1 MLTSVV
7 SAWLATPRP
16 PSGTVPIRPTIA
28 ESASRNSGSATRDPN
43 AGTASRRMS
52 RSCPLPRSHAG
63 RMVRGLV
70 RPAASAVLVGGG
82 TRPPSKPSSLAIITL
97 TVTNLIS
104 ESVTGQVN
112 FTSHTSAVVTVAV
125 RLVNA
130 LTPGDAHGR
139 PYRPPTGRALPA
151 AVAAALRAAR
161 TPVREVSPAEAA
173 GFPAVATAIRA
184 VFEATT
190 AGHADTASGLVNEM
204 LASSGARPRLDRH

>member
-1 MLTSVV
+1 MNLT
-7 SAWLATPRP
+7 
-16 PSGTVPIRPTIA
+16 
-28 ESASRNSGSATRDPN
+28 
-43 AGTASRRMS
+43 
-52 RSCPLPRSHAG
+52 
-63 RMVRGLV
+63 
-70 RPAASAVLVGGG
+70 
-82 TRPPSKPSSLAIITL
+82 
-97 TVTNLIS
+97 S

-130 LTPGDAHGR
+130 LTPGDAQGR

-190 AGHADTASGLVNEM
+190 AGHADTAAGLLNEM
-204 LASSGARPRLDRH
+204 LASSGARPRLDRHDGEPWHLHFHGAEDSLVTSWAAGCATGLAVVLGSEQQGRLGVCTAPRCDRVFVDTSRNATRRFCSTSCQNRVKAASFRAAHRS